1 MISKVNLEDCEI
13 SVQKII
19 EFLALKGSNI
29 VIFSNGKPQY
39 FFGEIDNF
47 DDEVVSLSQN
57 QDFVNYLA
65 ECRQRG
71 KEGKNLSFAEVQ
83 QRLMALESIEK

>member
-1 MISKVNLEDCEI
+1 MISKVNLEECEL

-29 VIFSNGKPQY
+29 VIYSNGQPHY
-39 FFGEIDNF
+39 FFGAIDDF

-57 QDFVNYLA
+57 QDFVSYLA

-83 QRLMALESIEK
+83 QRLMDLESLER

>member
-19 EFLALKGSNI
+19 EFLALKGSSI
-29 VIFSNGKPQY
+29 VIYSNGKPQY

-47 DDEVVSLSQN
+47 DDEVLSLSQN
-57 QDFVNYLA
+57 QDFFNYLA
-65 ECRQRG
+65 ECRQRS

>member
-1 MISKVNLEDCEI
+1 MIAKVNLEDCEL
-13 SVQKII
+13 SVQKMI
-19 EFLALKGSNI
+19 EFLALKGRNI
-29 VIFSNGKPQY
+29 VIYSNGNPQY
-39 FFGEIDNF
+39 FFGEIDDS

-71 KEGKNLSFAEVQ
+71 KSGKNLSFAEVQ
-83 QRLMALESIEK
+83 QRLIELESLER